1 MNILRKEQNRKTLLG
16 DDGNPLLWLIYINVT
31 VFIILGFIRIVYV
44 LGDMDLALFDT
55 EIMHWFSL
63 PADWKLLITRPWTL
77 LTAAFTHSSIWQLI
91 GNMFF
96 LWSFGFLMQDL
107 TGNKHLVPLY
117 LYGSWVGMFFFLCSV
132 NLLPAFNDVVSAY
145 HFAGAGA
152 AIMSV
157 AIGVTVTAPNYRIF
171 PMINGGI
178 PIWVITFI
186 FVLIDFAGLA
196 SVSLPESIAHLTGAG
211 AGYVYMLLIRNGRNP
226 EQWMHQL
233 YQWFMGLFEPASK
246 RKLRVVRDDLFYDN
260 KGKKP
265 FHRQSVPNQ
274 QKIDLLL
281 EKIHQKG
288 YDALTQEEKDLLKRA
303 GESNTN

>member
-1 MNILRKEQNRKTLLG
+1 MNLLRKEQNRKTLLG

-44 LGDMDLALFDT
+44 LSDMDLALFDT

-132 NLLPAFNDVVSAY
+132 NLLPAFNDAVNAY

-152 AIMSV
+152 GIMSV

-178 PIWVITFI
+178 PIWVIAFI

-265 FHRQSVPNQ
+265 FQRQSVPNQ

>member
-1 MNILRKEQNRKTLLG
+1 MNLLRKEQNRKTLLG

-44 LGDMDLALFDT
+44 LSDMDLALFDT

-63 PADWKLLITRPWTL
+63 PAHWKLLITRPWTL

-132 NLLPAFNDVVSAY
+132 NFLPAFNHSASAY

-157 AIGVTVTAPNYRIF
+157 ALAVTTTAPNYRIF

-186 FVLIDFAGLA
+186 FVLIDFAGMA
-196 SVSLPESIAHLTGAG
+196 SASLPESIAHLTGAG
-211 AGYVYMLLIRNGRNP
+211 AGYVYMLLIQKGRNP

-246 RKLRVVRDDLFYDN
+246 RKLRVVRDDFFYDN

-265 FHRQSVPNQ
+265 FQRQSIPNQ